1 MLRVSRPSPELQA
14 LRHELEQ
21 AREQLNHERAAVLD
35 TEAQWKARLQ
45 EEVKKKE
52 KKNR

>member
-1 MLRVSRPSPELQA
+1 MSRPSPELQA

-21 AREQLNHERAAVLD
+21 AREQLNHERAAVQH

-45 EEVKKKE
+45 EEVKERKID
-52 KKNR
+52 RYIYR